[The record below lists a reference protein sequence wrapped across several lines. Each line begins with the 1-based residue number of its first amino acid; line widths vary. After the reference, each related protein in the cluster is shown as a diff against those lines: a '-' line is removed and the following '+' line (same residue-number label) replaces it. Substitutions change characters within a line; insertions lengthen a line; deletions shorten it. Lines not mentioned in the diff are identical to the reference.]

1 MTQRGFTMI
10 GFSGL
15 LVAAL
20 LGWATLRPAID
31 GDDTAS
37 SRDRAGSGTTTLER
51 SEGLPEMRRL
61 IQHMLAR

>member
-1 MTQRGFTMI
+1 MTQREFTMI

-20 LGWATLRPAID
+20 LGWATLRPAIE
-31 GDDTAS
+31 GADTAS
-37 SRDRAGSGTTTLER
+37 SRDHAGSGTTTLER